1 MVMTW
6 IVLGLAA
13 ALFAG
18 WTVRGGKLTAGG
30 AAAAVILAGVVTG
43 FAGVGW
49 LVPLFVFF
57 LSSVAIGRWLPAQED
72 AGDEKDARP
81 RDAIQVFC
89 NGGIYGLLALTGA
102 APTLLLVTMA
112 VATADTWASEVGKFF
127 RQPTYDILRLRRV
140 PPGLSG
146 GVSGAGTLAGA
157 VGAALLAS
165 CGWMLDGT
173 LAPTDL
179 LRVAGWGFAGMLVDS
194 VLGAALQARYR
205 DASGVLTDRGGE
217 GHVLV
222 RGYSWMSNDAVNLA
236 SIIVTVALA
245 WLGGT

>member
-1 MVMTW
+1 MTW

-43 FAGVGW
+43 FAGVVW

-57 LSSVAIGRWLPAQED
+57 LSSVAIGRWLPVEQD
-72 AGDEKDARP
+72 AGDKKDARP

-89 NGGIYGLLALTGA
+89 NGGTYGFLALAGG
-102 APTLLLVTMA
+102 APTLLLVAMA
-112 VATADTWASEVGKFF
+112 VATADTWASEVGKYFG
-127 RQPTYDILRLRRV
+127 QPTYDILRLRRV

-146 GVSGAGTLAGA
+146 GVSAAGTVAGA
-157 VGAALLAS
+157 VGAALLAN
-165 CGWMLDGT
+165 CGWMLDDSFT
-173 LAPTDL
+173 FKDL
-179 LRVAGWGFAGMLVDS
+179 LRVAGWGFAGMLLDS
-194 VLGAALQARYR
+194 VLGSALQARYR
-205 DASGVLTDRGGE
+205 DAGGVLTDRAGE
-217 GHVLV
+217 DHVLV

-236 SIIVTVALA
+236 SILVTVAVA
-245 WLGGT
+245 WLRGR